1 MRREDLELTVTNEVE
16 DRNQASFFNGAPED
30 EDWRVFKPRIDDDG
44 TSYETLRRLSKLPR
58 AEAIAQLDNI
68 VRANESYAPQ
78 ALRLRVAASLLRDL
92 IHIGWELHVDPH
104 WIYVRPPKL
113 PTWSSAKKVSDSNF
127 CSVEMINWRKIQ
139 IVAFYFP

>member
-1 MRREDLELTVTNEVE
+1 MRREDLELTVTNEVD

-78 ALRLRVAASLLRDL
+78 ALRLRVAA
-92 IHIGWELHVDPH
+92 
-104 WIYVRPPKL
+104 
-113 PTWSSAKKVSDSNF
+113 
-127 CSVEMINWRKIQ
+127 
-139 IVAFYFP
+139 